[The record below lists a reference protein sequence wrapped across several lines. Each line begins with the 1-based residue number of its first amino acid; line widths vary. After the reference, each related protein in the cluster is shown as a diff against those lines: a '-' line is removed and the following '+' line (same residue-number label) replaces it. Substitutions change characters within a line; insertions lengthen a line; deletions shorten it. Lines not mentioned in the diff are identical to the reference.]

1 MSKIHNVEGY
11 EHWVSLYAEMI
22 QKCRPE
28 IVVEYFLVLFRE
40 SDNRINVVSEYLLP
54 YLYSMLRELDDKLSP
69 HEL

>member
-1 MSKIHNVEGY
+1 
-11 EHWVSLYAEMI
+11 MI